1 MLGRPACAALP
12 VAFGNS
18 RATLSFGCAGMRTF
32 TGIHEDHLLGVL
44 PGNKVEEFL
53 DSLGSTME
61 ANRQL
66 RTFYEEHKARFP
78 A

>member
-1 MLGRPACAALP
+1 
-12 VAFGNS
+12 
-18 RATLSFGCAGMRTF
+18 MRTF